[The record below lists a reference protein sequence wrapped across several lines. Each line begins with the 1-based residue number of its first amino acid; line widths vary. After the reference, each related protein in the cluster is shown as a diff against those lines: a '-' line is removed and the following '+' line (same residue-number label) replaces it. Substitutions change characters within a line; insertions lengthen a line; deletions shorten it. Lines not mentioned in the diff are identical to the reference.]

1 MKSLFLVLLTLV
13 TSNTFAAASFD
24 EALSA
29 IMERS
34 PDIPSSQAYLDAS
47 ESSLLSQ
54 KLQLLPSVSAGWSK
68 RETFESISERTGNFL
83 KADFN
88 LFKGGSH
95 YNSWKSNSY
104 GYDAAKAGLDKT
116 KLDVEYGAV
125 QVLLNYIQKAKDKEI
140 FEELLKIN
148 QDSLKTTQSRFK
160 QGLISQ
166 QEVIRAQVDLGLA
179 KARLKA
185 ADIELNNAKSNLET
199 LLGHTNLSLK
209 WPLAND
215 LMKMRLNK
223 LSNLELDL
231 DDRPDVKEARLN
243 VLRDTHNVTSAKG
256 SFLPRVDFSYTLSND
271 EVNGTNYDERTSLI
285 TISIPLFDGWQTVSS
300 VKSSQYTLA
309 ASKKTLTTKERSAKS
324 EWDMAKDNLI
334 QAIETARERNSNMIL
349 SRKLYKANF
358 RRFQQGRS
366 SVNDLL
372 VDQNRFLDSE
382 SQANSGW
389 LQAHMA
395 WLQFCHTM
403 GQRLN
408 NCNI

>member
-1 MKSLFLVLLTLV
+1 MRLLLPILISIFSLNVHA
-13 TSNTFAAASFD
+13 SASFN
-24 EALSA
+24 EALTA

-34 PDIPSSQAYLDAS
+34 PSIPSSQAYLDAT

-54 KLQLLPSVSAGWSK
+54 KLQLLPSVSAGWTK

-95 YNSWKSNSY
+95 YNSWKSSQY
-104 GYDAAKAGLDKT
+104 SYDAAKAGLDKT
-116 KLDVEYGAV
+116 KLEVEYSAV
-125 QVLLNYIQKAKDKEI
+125 QTLLTYIQKAKDKEI
-140 FEELLKIN
+140 YQRLLKIN

-160 QGLISQ
+160 RGLISQ
-166 QEVIRAQVDLGLA
+166 QEVIRAQVDLGLS
-179 KARLKA
+179 KARVKA
-185 ADIELNNAKSNLET
+185 ADIELNNASSNLET
-199 LLGHTNLSLK
+199 LLGHTEVSLN
-209 WPLAND
+209 WPLASD

-223 LSNLELDL
+223 LNKLELDL
-231 DDRPDVKEARLN
+231 DDRPDVKEARFN
-243 VLRDTHNVTSAKG
+243 VMKDTHNITSLKG
-256 SFLPRVDFSYTLSND
+256 SFLPRVDFSYTLSSD
-271 EVNGTNYDERTSLI
+271 ETNGTNYDERTSLI
-285 TISIPLFDGWQTVSS
+285 SISIPLFDGWQTVSS

-309 ASKKTLTTKERSAKS
+309 NSRKTLTTTERNAKS
-324 EWDMAKDNLI
+324 EWDKVKDNLV
-334 QAIETARERNSNMIL
+334 QAIETARERNTNMIL

-382 SQANSGW
+382 SQANYGW

-395 WLQFCHTM
+395 WLEFCHTM

-408 NCNI
+408 NCSL